1 MLDEGL
7 VQAYV
12 FYLNRRKTPSF
23 SYGDIRHGNLRLGRV
38 CKTYTICSTQ
48 RTKNPLPLGMG
59 SVNRYLALMGLAILT
74 VVVVVNKCA

>member
-23 SYGDIRHGNLRLGRV
+23 SYGDIRHGNIPWDTRKSTLGE
-38 CKTYTICSTQ
+38 
-48 RTKNPLPLGMG
+48 
-59 SVNRYLALMGLAILT
+59 SV
-74 VVVVVNKCA
+74 